1 MKLITLSLLLALSLV
16 YCSPQKLKSGIDPE
30 AFNKTINGSTAKL
43 YTLKNKNG
51 LELSITNYGGRIVSL
66 MVPDRSG
73 KLEDVVLGYSSLD
86 GYLNGNEQYFGA
98 AIGRYGNRIAKGGF
112 KLDDVS
118 YKIAVNNGP
127 NALHGGIKGF
137 SMKIWDAQLNS
148 DQELELTLVSP
159 DMDEGYPGM
168 LKVMIVYRLT
178 DQNEVSIYYSASTNK
193 PTVINLTNHSY
204 FNLHGAGNSDILDH
218 VLMINADH
226 FTPVD
231 STLIPTGKLEPVK
244 GTPFDFT
251 SPTTVGSRINDKHE
265 QLSFGLGYDH
275 NFVLNKEA
283 DQKISLAASVYDP
296 ISGRFM
302 QVFTNEPG
310 VQFYCGNFLK
320 GKEIGKNNKPYGFR
334 SALCLETQHFPDSP
348 NHPEFPSVV
357 LRPGQIYSSACLYK
371 FSVK

>member
-1 MKLITLSLLLALSLV
+1 MKLITLSLLIALSFV
-16 YCSPQKLKSGIDPE
+16 FCSHQKLKSGIDPQ
-30 AFNKTINGSTAKL
+30 AFNKSLNGATAKL
-43 YTLKNKNG
+43 FTLKNKNG

-73 KLEDVVLGYSSLD
+73 KFEDVVLGYSSLD

-112 KLDDVS
+112 KLDDVN

-137 SMKIWDAQLNS
+137 SMKVWDAKQNS
-148 DQELELTLVSP
+148 DQELELTMVSP

-204 FNLHGAGNSDILDH
+204 FNLHGAGNKDILDH

-231 STLIPTGKLEPVK
+231 PTLIPTGKLEPVK

-251 SPTTVGSRINDKHE
+251 TPATVGSRINDKHE
-265 QLSFGLGYDH
+265 QLTFGLGYDH
-275 NFVLNKEA
+275 NFVLNKEK

-320 GKEIGKNNKPYGFR
+320 GKEIGKENKPYGFR

-357 LRPGQIYSSACLYK
+357 LRPGQIYSSACMYK